1 MENFDELS
9 EEVLIRKA
17 KEEIGLENYAN
28 ALIIFSKILELNP
41 KNVSVL
47 IWKAKLHNNIGD
59 YQGAID
65 SYSELIKLVPHNE
78 SIWNLRGDAKE
89 KIADYKGAINDW
101 SEGIKLDP
109 DNFQRA
115 INVFSK
121 EIKLNPDNPVLF
133 LLRGNVKYYS
143 EDFNGAINDYY
154 QAVKLNQKAIDNINF
169 ENLYSLIYDW
179 SEVGAV
185 DPKIIDVTDRS
196 TRKKFAELFA
206 LSGDKKNEIGDFNG
220 YYQDYEVATRF
231 SDYKIFRSSKKY
243 LTKEHEKKVRENI
256 SRFSLSILKN
266 PQNKEAL
273 ISRAEAKLSLYDY
286 EGAKNDYSQ
295 VIKLDPKNKIAF
307 LNRAELKWSLCDF
320 QSALNDYSQV
330 IKIDPEDKIS
340 WILRGDRRSVYDDFQ
355 GAISDY
361 SQAIKLDPED
371 SVSFLNRCETK
382 IEIDDFE
389 SAIDDYYQSVKL
401 DPKSEKAN
409 HLDII
414 KNLFYKLNDQNIDQR
429 LKVKIERI
437 FFNLGLIK
445 YKIGKYEDAIYH
457 YSKSIEMNTSNF
469 NSLIN
474 RGLAKEKLEYW
485 ERANNDYLKAKKIN
499 PKNQMVIKKLSKLKN
514 KFDNHSASKTNN
526 KKLKKLGFNNKR
538 SLGSRNFK
546 RLNVDEYKQIMDSY
560 DLNLSLEKK
569 NYYSNK
575 LIRDDLNIVLRILSP
590 FIILLLISAFL
601 IIVF

>member
-1 MENFDELS
+1 VENFNELS

-41 KNVSVL
+41 KNLNVL
-47 IWKAKLHNNIGD
+47 IWKANLQNNTGD

-143 EDFNGAINDYY
+143 ADFQGAINDYY
-154 QAVKLNQKAIDNINF
+154 QAVQLNQKAIDNINF
-169 ENLYSLIYDW
+169 ENLYSLIYDK
-179 SEVGAV
+179 SEVAEIVIG
-185 DPKIIDVTDRS
+185 DVTKRIEWKIKNVNDRS

-220 YYQDYEVATRF
+220 YYQDYEIAERF
-231 SDYKIFRSSKKY
+231 SDYKISRSSKKY
-243 LTKEHEKKVRENI
+243 LTKEQEKKVRENI

-266 PQNKEAL
+266 PQNKKAF
-273 ISRAEAKLSLYDY
+273 ISRAEAKYDLKDY
-286 EGAKNDYSQ
+286 QGFLDDYSK
-295 VIKLDPKNKIAF
+295 VIELDPKNTD
-307 LNRAELKWSLCDF
+307 LLK
-320 QSALNDYSQV
+320 N
-330 IKIDPEDKIS
+330 
-340 WILRGDRRSVYDDFQ
+340 RGDGKYDFEDYQ

-371 SVSFLNRCETK
+371 SVLYLSRCETK
-382 IEIDDFE
+382 IEIDNFE

-414 KNLFYKLNDQNIDQR
+414 KHLFYKLNDQNIDQR
-429 LKVKIERI
+429 LKEKIERI

-445 YKIGKYEDAIYH
+445 YKIGKYEEAIYH
-457 YSKSIEMNTSNF
+457 YSKSIEMNSSNF

-514 KFDNHSASKTNN
+514 KFDNNTAKKTNS
-526 KKLKKLGFNNKR
+526 KKLGFNNKR

-546 RLNVDEYKQIMDSY
+546 RLDDIEYQNLKESY
-560 DLNLSLEKK
+560 RPLLKK
-569 NYYSNK
+569 GNYSNTINEGNMLLFFLVL
-575 LIRDDLNIVLRILSP
+575 LITGVVSSAYLLNIVYIYSIFWHLLYIIFLCLMFIVVANIFSP
-590 FIILLLISAFL
+590 D
-601 IIVF
+601 